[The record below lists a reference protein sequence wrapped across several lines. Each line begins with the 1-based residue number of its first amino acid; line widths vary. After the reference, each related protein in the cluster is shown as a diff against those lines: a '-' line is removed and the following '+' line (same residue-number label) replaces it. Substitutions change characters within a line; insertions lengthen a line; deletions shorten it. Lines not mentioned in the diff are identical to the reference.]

1 MPGGRLQ
8 GREASVKLQDMV
20 HHLVLYKLKPEVGEE
35 RLESM
40 IRKTRSQLLKVP
52 EVLSVRSGRKIEGKG
67 DWGFFVSVDVE
78 SMDKLAGFQ
87 DDPVYVK
94 FIEEV
99 VKPNTSESLLVNYE
113 MEPGRDIKYS

>member
-1 MPGGRLQ
+1 
-8 GREASVKLQDMV
+8 MV
-20 HHLVLYKLKPEVGEE
+20 HHLVLYKLKPEVGDE
-35 RLESM
+35 RLEDM

-52 EVLSVRSGRKIEGKG
+52 EVLSVRSGRKIDG
-67 DWGFFVSVDVE
+67 DGAWGFFVSVDVE

-87 DDPVYVK
+87 DDAVYVK